1 MKPAMETTPKL
12 NGSIINSP
20 SKTNQPN
27 TVSIVSLC
35 VGLVALLIAAWAIYS
50 FQAEANRLEQNLSTK
65 LADAAQLQTK
75 QSLVTEQQGK
85 DLRDAQNRVAQ
96 LEGKLNEFQSQRIAL
111 EEMSRD
117 LARAPDDFLLAETE
131 QTLTIASRELVLAGN
146 VKAALIALQT
156 VDQRLSRAEK
166 LQLPALKRAVVQD
179 MDRLKA
185 LPLLDISGLILKIDS
200 VVAATPSLA
209 LAVADKVEPAK
220 VAITQ
225 TREGENWFSRAARDM
240 WAEVKQ
246 LVQVH
251 ELGSGEAAL
260 LTPSQGFFLREN
272 LKLRLLSARAALLA
286 RDELHY
292 KDDIKQARELLR
304 KYFDAKAPATLAA
317 QSNLKILSE
326 SPVSIAVPDI
336 TESLVA
342 IRAARA
348 MREASATRRDGRD
361 SPRVDA
367 RELSR

>member
-1 MKPAMETTPKL
+1 ME
-12 NGSIINSP
+12 NASNHSVNSNLAT
-20 SKTNQPN
+20 KITQPN

-35 VGLVALLIAAWAIYS
+35 VGLVALLMAAWALYS
-50 FQAEANRLEQNLSTK
+50 FQGEAKQLEQKLSLK
-65 LADAAQLQTK
+65 LAEAAQLQIK
-75 QSLVTEQQGK
+75 QGLLAESQGK

-96 LEGKLNEFQSQRIAL
+96 LEGKLSEFQSQRIAL
-111 EEMSRD
+111 EEMSRE

-166 LQLPALKRAVVQD
+166 LQLPALKRAVAQD

-185 LPLLDISGLILKIDS
+185 LPLLDVSALLLKIDS
-200 VVAATPSLA
+200 VVAATPNLA
-209 LAVADKVEPAK
+209 LSVADKIEPAK
-220 VAITQ
+220 IATSVS
-225 TREGENWFSRAARDM
+225 REGEGWFSRAARDM
-240 WAEVKQ
+240 WSEVKQ

-272 LKLRLLSARAALLA
+272 LKLRLLSARSALLA

-304 KYFDAKAPATLAA
+304 KYFDAKVPATVTA
-317 QSNLKILSE
+317 QNNLKILLE

-336 TESLVA
+336 TESLAA
-342 IRAARA
+342 IRSARA
-348 MREASATRRDGRD
+348 AREASAIKRDER
-361 SPRVDA
+361 DA
-367 RELSR
+367 RIDPRERSR

>member
-1 MKPAMETTPKL
+1 MENPPNTTNL
-12 NGSIINSP
+12 AV
-20 SKTNQPN
+20 KTSQPN

-35 VGLVALLIAAWAIYS
+35 VGLVALLMAAWAIYS
-50 FQAEANRLEQNLSTK
+50 SQGEAKRLEQNLGVK

-75 QSLVTEQQGK
+75 QSLLAENQGK

-96 LEGKLNEFQSQRIAL
+96 LEGKLNEFQSQRVAL

-166 LQLPALKRAVVQD
+166 LQLPVLKRAIVQD

-185 LPLLDISGLILKIDS
+185 LPLLDVSGLILKIDS
-200 VVAATPSLA
+200 VVAATPNLA
-209 LAVADKVEPAK
+209 LSVADKVQPAK
-220 VAITQ
+220 VTVTE
-225 TREGENWFSRAARDM
+225 TREGEGWFGRAARDM
-240 WAEVKQ
+240 WSEVKQ

-251 ELGSGEAAL
+251 ELSTGEAAL

-272 LKLRLLSARAALLA
+272 LKLRLLSARAALFA

-304 KYFDAKAPATLAA
+304 KYFDAKAPATIAA
-317 QSNLKILSE
+317 QNNLKILLE

-336 TESLVA
+336 TESLNA

-348 MREASATRRDGRD
+348 AREASAARRAD
-361 SPRVDA
+361 PR
-367 RELSR
+367 ESSR